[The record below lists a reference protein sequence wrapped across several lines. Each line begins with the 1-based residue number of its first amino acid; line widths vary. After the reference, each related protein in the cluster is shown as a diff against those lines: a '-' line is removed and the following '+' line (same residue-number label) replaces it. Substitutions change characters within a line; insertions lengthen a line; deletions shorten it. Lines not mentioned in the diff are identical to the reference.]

1 MSINVTLDYYSDLFP
16 MYVYGDDLSNLPTS
30 IIDAIDDY
38 FDGFSG
44 ELGPW
49 NPDNFYINML
59 TMISDDD
66 VLERYNL
73 DPGDES
79 VTSYVDK
86 HIDEITRC
94 LQEEWFVLG
103 REYGEWYVI

>member
-1 MSINVTLDYYSDLFP
+1 M
-16 MYVYGDDLSNLPTS
+16 
-30 IIDAIDDY
+30 DAIDVY

-49 NPDNFYINML
+49 NPDNFYINIL

-66 VLERYNL
+66 VLERYNF
-73 DPGDES
+73 DPGDED

-86 HIDEITRC
+86 HVDEIKSC
-94 LQEEWFVLG
+94 LQKEWVVLG
-103 REYGEWYVI
+103 REYGLWYLI